1 MGVEMS
7 RKGIVLPP
15 WLTDALLLLAA
26 ALLIYWPLFS
36 GTSSMKWDATDIYL
50 PWKYFISECLR
61 DGEFP
66 LWNPYINLGFK
77 QYGDPGT
84 WYPISQFIGIL
95 RPYDLYSL
103 HAEYVLHIFV
113 AGMAARALGLNLG
126 MHRKAAFLLAMC
138 YMFSGFMVSNAQH
151 MGWIISAAWL
161 PFVLLHARN
170 VMRLGGIF
178 NALRLGLLC
187 FLMFTGGYPGIFIVT
202 GYFLIL
208 MGFLYSVRQFRS
220 KSWGGVL
227 QLFGYS
233 MLAALF
239 FTIFSIGPIY
249 SLHELSQHITR
260 GAGLSMADSL
270 VGSFVPK
277 ALISLLAPY
286 AVSVHDMD
294 YWGED
299 FSMLNIYTSAAALL
313 LIHIGIFY
321 STYRTPRFRNYL
333 LVAVAF
339 ILASMG
345 MHSPIRSWLYE
356 ILPYMDQFRF
366 PALFRLFFI
375 LFFLLAACTVFSR
388 IITRSESMFRF
399 KYSIIF
405 GFIVYFILSGVYLI
419 FGQNRIDERTA
430 VQLLLLG
437 LGVTIYYY
445 FVWRYRERIEL
456 EFRVFL
462 VFTFLNFFLTTGM
475 NFYATIADD
484 TSPSDANIV
493 LNSYDKTYD
502 VPDLEVPM
510 RYQNDSAYDKDV
522 PFLWKSQGVYLKRP
536 ATDGYNPYRLKDHDS
551 LEYYNYWDSVLQH
564 PWAYLTNEAEGL
576 NSLQMME
583 FKPGSVRIDARVEQ
597 ATELRLASNYDVHW
611 QLSNGEQ
618 AMKIGT
624 YYHSLM
630 SVKLEP
636 GFYTL
641 HFSYRPK
648 WLMLFMY
655 INWFVLGIG
664 VVVLIVNYYYKNK
677 IKHT

>member
-161 PFVLLHARN
+161 PFVLLQARN
-170 VMRLGGIF
+170 VMRLGGLF

-202 GYFLIL
+202 AYFLIF
-208 MGFLYSVRQFRS
+208 MGFLYSVRQFKS

-227 QLFGYS
+227 QLVGYS

-286 AVSVHDMD
+286 AVSIHDME

-299 FSMLNIYTSAAALL
+299 FSMLNVYTGAFSLL
-313 LIHIGIFY
+313 LLSIGLVY
-321 STYRTPRFRNYL
+321 KQYRTPRFRNYL
-333 LVAVAF
+333 LISLVF
-339 ILASMG
+339 LLASMG
-345 MHSPIRSWLYE
+345 LHSPIRSWLYS

-375 LFFLLAACTVFSR
+375 LFFLLAASTIFSR
-388 IITRSESMFRF
+388 IITRTDTIYRF
-399 KYSIIF
+399 KGLIVFWLIIY
-405 GFIVYFILSGVYLI
+405 VLLSSLFLF
-419 FGQNRIDERTA
+419 FGQQIVDERIA

-437 LGVTIYYY
+437 IGLAIYFYFSWRNQDRLELG
-445 FVWRYRERIEL
+445 YRAA
-456 EFRVFL
+456 L
-462 VFTFLNFFLTTGM
+462 VFVFCNLFLSTGM

-484 TSPSDANIV
+484 TSPSATNIV
-493 LNSYDKTYD
+493 LNSYDRTYD
-502 VPDLEVPM
+502 VPDMEVIM
-510 RYQNDSAYDKDV
+510 RYQNDSAYDAEV
-522 PFLWKSQGVYLKRP
+522 PYLWKSQGIYIKRP
-536 ATDGYNPYRLKDHDS
+536 ATDGYNPYRLRDHDS
-551 LEYYNYWDSVLQH
+551 LEYYNYWDSVMQQ
-564 PWAYLTNEAEGL
+564 PWAYFTNEGEGL

-583 FKPGSVRIDARVEQ
+583 FKPGSVRIDARVEK
-597 ATELRLASNYDVHW
+597 ATELRLASNYDRHW
-611 QLSNGEQ
+611 QLYNGEEP
-618 AMKIGT
+618 MKIGT
-624 YYHSLM
+624 YYNSLM

-641 HFSYRPK
+641 HFMYRPK
-648 WLMLFMY
+648 WLMFFMY
-655 INWFVLGIG
+655 INWFFLGLGI
-664 VVVLIVNYYYKNK
+664 VILAVNSYFNNK
-677 IKHT
+677 IQHT